1 MGPKKKGGGEGKKV
15 GKTSKLAKMNEQERA
30 KYLEKKMAEEE
41 EVKRRKEEMITVFMK
56 VRFSLYNWS
65 MGKGHVVVGLIQ

>member
-1 MGPKKKGGGEGKKV
+1 MGPKKKAGGEGKKL

-41 EVKRRKEEMITVFMK
+41 EVKRRKEEMVAVFLK
-56 VRFSLYNWS
+56 VSNDFA
-65 MGKGHVVVGLIQ
+65 HDI

>member
-1 MGPKKKGGGEGKKV
+1 MGPKKKAGGEGKKL

-41 EVKRRKEEMITVFMK
+41 EVKRRKEEMVAVFLK
-56 VRFSLYNWS
+56 VSSVF
-65 MGKGHVVVGLIQ
+65 GHDIKLGCINL